1 MTSYHDLNELSSIWC
16 CDFFIVFIFWRKMI
30 SFAHAMA
37 YVASVQNIIVN
48 NVCWWSDPVV
58 ADIYY
63 TATTLEKMY
72 KDSRSDTVRN
82 HFSELVNLLR
92 NKIQNNIGNVP
103 NARVRHLLSELER
116 QYAQAHDKDSEEV
129 SFIEHA
135 ERPLVSVDTEDEG
148 EEEEDDDD
156 DDDDEGEMSEV
167 EKEELEDVHEEEQD
181 EDDEMQNESSSE
193 EDEESEDVVCEVS
206 GSHQHHPLNI
216 TRGGKQQVILHARN
230 SVLHF
235 H

>member
-1 MTSYHDLNELSSIWC
+1 
-16 CDFFIVFIFWRKMI
+16 MI

-48 NVCWWSDPVV
+48 NVCWWSEPVV

-116 QYAQAHDKDSEEV
+116 QYAHAHDKETEEV
-129 SFIEHA
+129 SFIAHA
-135 ERPLVSVDTEDEG
+135 ERPLVSVDDDDDDDEDEEE

-156 DDDDEGEMSEV
+156 DDDEGKMSEP
-167 EKEELEDVHEEEQD
+167 EKEELEDVHGEEQD
-181 EDDEMQNESSSE
+181 DDDEMQNDSSSE

-230 SVLHF
+230 SVIHF